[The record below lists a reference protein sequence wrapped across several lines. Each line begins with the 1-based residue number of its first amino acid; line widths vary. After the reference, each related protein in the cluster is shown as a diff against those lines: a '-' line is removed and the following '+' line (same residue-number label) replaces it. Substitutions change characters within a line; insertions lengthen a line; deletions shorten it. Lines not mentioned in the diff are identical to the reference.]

1 MTPLQLEEVAYTFGE
16 NTVSV
21 LQPEEKATQLWFN
34 ANRETN
40 KGFPFPFWAKVWPAS
55 IGMCSY
61 LAQNTYL
68 VKGKT
73 VLELAAGLGLP
84 SLLVSAWAEKVY
96 CTDISPEAVATVQK
110 SADRN
115 NINNLQAFT
124 LDWNDVPPAIPQVLL
139 VSDVNYNPEV
149 FEALYKVFVHFLAAG
164 TTIVLATPQRLMAK
178 PFINRLLHFCI
189 FQQADSVTTA
199 NENIDITILVLQAPG
214 STIYNNVILKTPT

>member
-1 MTPLQLEEVAYTFGE
+1 MTPLPLQELVYTFGE
-16 NTVSV
+16 NTVSI
-21 LQPEEKATQLWFN
+21 LQPEEKALQVWFDT
-34 ANRETN
+34 NRKN
-40 KGFPFPFWAKVWPAS
+40 NNQFPFPFWAKIWSAS

-68 VKGKT
+68 VKDKT

-115 NINNLQAFT
+115 NVNNLHAFT
-124 LDWNDVPPAIPQVLL
+124 LDWNDVPPEMPQVLL

-149 FEALYKVFVHFLAAG
+149 FEALYKVLMRFLTAG

-178 PFINRLLHFCI
+178 PFINRLLHFCV
-189 FQQADSVTTA
+189 FQQAELVTTT
-199 NENIDITILVLQAPG
+199 NENMDISILVLQAVDG
-214 STIYNNVILKTPT
+214 KIG